1 MPRAPRK
8 CYDTSFFHII
18 VQGINKEYIFKSE
31 NYIKKYLNL
40 LNKYKEETK
49 IEIIAYCIM
58 NNHAHILLYT
68 NTIDEMSQYMQKV
81 NTQYAKYYNYKENGR
96 VGYVFR
102 DRYISEPIKHE
113 KYLIRC
119 INYIHSNPVKAG
131 MVMKQEDYQYSSYND
146 YINGK
151 KLRMLS
157 EILGVKYDVEILKHT
172 VEIDVFKDIDNNS
185 KEVIETIMIESLKI
199 SNFKREEII
208 KDNIILSILINK
220 LKNIYE
226 LKYTEI
232 MKVLNITRGRME
244 KLRGR

>member
-1 MPRAPRK
+1 
-8 CYDTSFFHII
+8 
-18 VQGINKEYIFKSE
+18 
-31 NYIKKYLNL
+31 
-40 LNKYKEETK
+40 
-49 IEIIAYCIM
+49 
-58 NNHAHILLYT
+58 
-68 NTIDEMSQYMQKV
+68 
-81 NTQYAKYYNYKENGR
+81 
-96 VGYVFR
+96 
-102 DRYISEPIKHE
+102 
-113 KYLIRC
+113 
-119 INYIHSNPVKAG
+119 
-131 MVMKQEDYQYSSYND
+131 
-146 YINGK
+146 
-151 KLRMLS
+151 MLS